1 MIIIRPT
8 ASLAKRM
15 KIRLQTNEQSSTTC
29 LGDWY
34 ALDIVLSRKQFIL
47 CVSSKPR
54 LAVVME
60 AAPYATFPE
69 RLSDAVTE
77 VLRAIGVNE
86 SSIQEER
93 AAMDKIVLA
102 KTLNKSILGTLNDYR
117 FQLEV
122 ADQMDKFTLD
132 DTLKMSMYLSKT
144 ISLALPEGYPRDAA
158 FKLFGQEPP
167 KSKAVYPVVVEKPTV
182 PQRPRLYVVK

>member
-1 MIIIRPT
+1 MVILRPT

-15 KIRLQTNEQSSTTC
+15 KVKLQPNDQLSKTC

-34 ALDIVLSRKQFIL
+34 ALDMVLSRKQFIL

-54 LAVVME
+54 LAVVLE

-69 RLSDAVTE
+69 RLSDAVTA
-77 VLRAIGVNE
+77 VLRTIGV
-86 SSIQEER
+86 SDIAIQAER
-93 AAMDKIVLA
+93 AAMESVVLA
-102 KTLNKSILGTLNDYR
+102 KTLDKSILGTLNDYR
-117 FQLEV
+117 FQLE
-122 ADQMDKFTLD
+122 AANQMDRFSLED
-132 DTLKMSMYLSKT
+132 SLKMSIYLSKT

-158 FKLFGQEPP
+158 LRLFGQEPL
-167 KSKAVYPVVVEKPTV
+167 KSKSVFSIPEDKPTE

>member
-1 MIIIRPT
+1 MLIIRPT

-15 KIRLQTNEQSSTTC
+15 KVKLQTNEQSSTTR

-47 CVSSKPR
+47 CISSKPR
-54 LAVVME
+54 LAVVLE

-69 RLSDAVTE
+69 RLSDSVTE

-86 SSIQEER
+86 TSIQEER
-93 AAMDKIVLA
+93 AAMENVVLA

-158 FKLFGQEPP
+158 LKLFGQEQP
-167 KSKAVYPVVVEKPTV
+167 KSKAVYPVVVEKPIE

>member
-1 MIIIRPT
+1 
-8 ASLAKRM
+8 M
-15 KIRLQTNEQSSTTC
+15 KVKLQTNEQSSTTR

-47 CVSSKPR
+47 CISSKPR
-54 LAVVME
+54 LAVVLE

-69 RLSDAVTE
+69 RLSDSVTE

-86 SSIQEER
+86 TSIQEER
-93 AAMDKIVLA
+93 AAMENVVLA

-158 FKLFGQEPP
+158 LKLFGQEQP
-167 KSKAVYPVVVEKPTV
+167 KSKAVYPVVVEKPIE